1 MRLDKAFMKEMN
13 KKERGGRHTLKILI
27 LTVAILIIGIIGFS
41 CVQGLRTVG
50 WSGGAVSD
58 STLYVGTSE
67 GRLVSVDLTD
77 DSRHWAEKLAVS
89 SSGGGLFGCIPAGG
103 GCAGASGVAIYG
115 TPSFSDELVYIAG
128 YNGKIYAYTKDLV
141 TRWVYPREGYLPPI
155 VGGIVVSDGKV
166 FFGCSDGKVGGND
179 VNGPIFALDAET
191 GDPVWDSPFYI
202 DTGEKIWSTPVVSDG
217 TLYIGSFDKKVYAI
231 NTTDGTKKWEYLTEG
246 IVTAT
251 PLVADGIVYVGS
263 HDRYFYALDAGDGT
277 LRWTYEAGNWFWAK
291 PVIYEGKIYAGCLDG
306 KVYVF
311 DAATGNYL
319 NEFNLEGPLAA
330 EPVIFED
337 NVIFCTRE
345 GTLYSINATQNTLRQ
360 LAVLS
365 EDDLNVNGPLAIDDG
380 IVYIH
385 TPDLLLHRVNAETGA
400 ILNTISLSIGE

>member
-1 MRLDKAFMKEMN
+1 MKEMN
-13 KKERGGRHTLKILI
+13 NKERGGRHTLKILI

-41 CVQGLRTVG
+41 CVEGLRTVG
-50 WSGGAVSD
+50 WSGGGVSD

-77 DSRHWAEKLAVS
+77 DSRHWAEKLAAS

-141 TRWVYPREGYLPPI
+141 TRWVYPREGYFEPI
-155 VGGIVVSDGKV
+155 VGGVVVSEGKV
-166 FFGCSDGKVGGND
+166 FFGCSDGFVY
-179 VNGPIFALDAET
+179 ALDAET
-191 GDPVWDSPFYI
+191 GDFLWSFS
-202 DTGEKIWSTPVVSDG
+202 TEGENGKREKIWSTPVVSDG
-217 TLYIGSFDKKVYAI
+217 TLYIGSFDKKVYAV
-231 NTTDGTKKWEYLTEG
+231 NTADGIKKWEYLTGG

-251 PLVADGIVYVGS
+251 PLVADGSVYVGS
-263 HDRYFYALDAGDGT
+263 HDRYFYALNAGDGT
-277 LRWTYEAGNWFWAK
+277 PRWTYEAGNWFWAK

-311 DAATGNYL
+311 GAATGNNL
-319 NEFNLEGPLAA
+319 NTFELGGPLAA

-365 EDDLNVNGPLAIDDG
+365 EDDLKVNGPLAIDDG

-385 TPDLLLHRVNAETGA
+385 TPDLLLRQVNAETGA